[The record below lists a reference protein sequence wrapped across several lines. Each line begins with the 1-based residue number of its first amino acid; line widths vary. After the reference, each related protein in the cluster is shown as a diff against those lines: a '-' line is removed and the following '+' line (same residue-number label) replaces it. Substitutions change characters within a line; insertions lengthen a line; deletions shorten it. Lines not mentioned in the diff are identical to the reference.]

1 MACIRSL
8 GKTIAPLVR
17 GMPVQV
23 AMQAPMLLGSTSVK
37 KTLKPRVEL
46 LQRDIGL
53 PADALPGI
61 IARCDTI
68 FHVCVWIFLE
78 WADTSVTLA
87 AMHVMVQIGK

>member
-8 GKTIAPLVR
+8 GKTIAPPIR

-37 KTLKPRVEL
+37 ETLKPRVEL

-61 IARCDTI
+61 IARCDTCPLQ
-68 FHVCVWIFLE
+68 H
-78 WADTSVTLA
+78 
-87 AMHVMVQIGK
+87 QISCLRLDFP